1 MEYAALVAE
10 TAFSSG
16 ELAEIARSHWTDIV
30 VELEDDS
37 PGRLGVDFDVKLVAR
52 LAKEG

>member
-10 TAFSSG
+10 PAFSSR
-16 ELAEIARSHWTDIV
+16 EFAEIARGHWTDIV
-30 VELEDDS
+30 VKLEDDS